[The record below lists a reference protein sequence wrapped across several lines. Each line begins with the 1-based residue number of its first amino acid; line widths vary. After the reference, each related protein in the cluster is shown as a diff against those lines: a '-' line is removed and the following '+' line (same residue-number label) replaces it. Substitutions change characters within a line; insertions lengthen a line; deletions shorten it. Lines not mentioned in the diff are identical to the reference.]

1 MLVFLEHINFYGNY
15 IRKIQNEYLLNS
27 ENLKNYLKKYHVYT
41 DEQKYFE
48 LEQNEKLRQR
58 KLMKEKER
66 LSKISPNYNSSGI
79 QNYFNSNFNQNNF
92 NRRKIVNDIFGTSN
106 NNLNNNNTNNFNLKK
121 NKNKNLDNIENKS
134 GNINEI
140 FNLNKT
146 KRSLEDINRE
156 IYEIESEM
164 QSPGLQPH
172 IKANLKKKFISLIR
186 ERSNLDK

>member
-1 MLVFLEHINFYGNY
+1 
-15 IRKIQNEYLLNS
+15 
-27 ENLKNYLKKYHVYT
+27 
-41 DEQKYFE
+41 
-48 LEQNEKLRQR
+48 
-58 KLMKEKER
+58 MKSKER
-66 LSKISPNYNSSGI
+66 MSKISPNYNSSGI
-79 QNYFNSNFNQNNF
+79 QNYFDSNFNPNNF

-106 NNLNNNNTNNFNLKK
+106 NNNNNLNNNNNFNFKK
-121 NKNKNLDNIENKS
+121 NKNNKLDNIENKS